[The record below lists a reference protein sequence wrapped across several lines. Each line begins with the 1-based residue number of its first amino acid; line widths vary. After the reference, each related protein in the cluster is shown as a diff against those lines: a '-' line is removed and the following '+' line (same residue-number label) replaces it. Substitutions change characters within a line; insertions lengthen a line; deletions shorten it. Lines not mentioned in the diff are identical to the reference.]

1 MRTSFI
7 GLTCKKNILNILAKT
22 AAENVERL
30 DAASSKDRLETWKY
44 AAEEIVDLLKTIRQE
59 GEGGTVNHA
68 HFQEDHEG
76 EILIPFSRPKF
87 CLNPSSPTH

>member
-1 MRTSFI
+1 MYINLQNLAHFLHWITS
-7 GLTCKKNILNILAKT
+7 CKKNILNILAKT

-76 EILIPFSRPKF
+76 RF
-87 CLNPSSPTH
+87 